1 MKTKILL
8 SLIIAI
14 LTSLVGCERRSQDFG
29 GVETPENSPAY
40 SSSETPSAA
49 TEIAAVNVASV
60 APKIAGELD
69 GKALFAANC
78 SACHQIGG
86 TGVPGAF
93 PPLVNSPYVIGDNVQ
108 RMASIMLYGLQGPIN
123 VLGTT
128 YNSVM
133 APLGATLKDD
143 ELAAIAT
150 YVRSAWG
157 NAASPVSADVFAELR
172 QKWGTRSMFQIS
184 ELGEEK

>member
-1 MKTKILL
+1 MLATF
-8 SLIIAI
+8 S
-14 LTSLVGCERRSQDFG
+14 GCERRSKDFG
-29 GVETPENSPAY
+29 GTETPDNAPSY
-40 SSSETPSAA
+40 SSSATPSAA
-49 TEIAAVNVASV
+49 TEVAAVNVAAV
-60 APKIAGELD
+60 APKVAGELD
-69 GKALFAANC
+69 GKALYAANC

-93 PPLVNSPYVIGDNVQ
+93 PPLVNSPYVIGDNVE
-108 RMASIMLYGLQGPIN
+108 RMASIMIYGLQGPIN

-128 YNSVM
+128 YASVM
-133 APLGATLKDD
+133 APLGGSLKDD
-143 ELAAIAT
+143 ELAAIAA

-157 NAASPVSADVFAELR
+157 NSAAPVSAEVFTQAR